1 MLSWNFFPSCLNGF
15 SLPVLIDL
23 EIKVITQNILYNHF
37 DRLDLKFTHLKW
49 SVNCSANFFEK
60 KNKDWGYETMDH
72 VVLARDK
79 LLKPIIC
86 SLHSRASI
94 VHLFE
99 KSKWIANVV
108 YEVIINVAIKSST

>member
-1 MLSWNFFPSCLNGF
+1 
-15 SLPVLIDL
+15 
-23 EIKVITQNILYNHF
+23 
-37 DRLDLKFTHLKW
+37 
-49 SVNCSANFFEK
+49 
-60 KNKDWGYETMDH
+60 MDH